1 MRVGF
6 RDIVWC
12 GMRVWFGGKKS
23 IFIKNNEKICDENLS
38 IQKSLGYSYTVFKL
52 KGSKCIS
59 TEDIDKVTICNFDLS
74 RSPVCLYDRN

>member
-1 MRVGF
+1 M
-6 RDIVWC
+6 
-12 GMRVWFGGKKS
+12 K
-23 IFIKNNEKICDENLS
+23 KICDENLS

-74 RSPVCLYDRN
+74 RSPVCLYDWNEAATTERKLDKAKVSKYTN